1 MEERA
6 EERYNQINSFYTQL
20 SKENKEKFDYL
31 LEISFEDEDEKLDKI
46 RTGFAISIYEAIKSG
61 AIKLSNVEIKED
73 ILNDE

>member
-1 MEERA
+1 MSSM
-6 EERYNQINSFYTQL
+6 EERYNQIYSFYTQL

-61 AIKLSNVEIKED
+61 TIKLSNVEIKED